1 MAGSENTK
9 IIAPLEADIT
19 VLDYPECVRMR
30 KEMYLS
36 DKTHA
41 VFEIID
47 NAVDEHLAG
56 RCSAIQVQVD
66 ENEHITVIDNGSGIP
81 VEKHSDPRYSH
92 LSKAEV
98 AFTVLHAGGKFGS
111 KENSYA
117 TATSGLHGVGASCT
131 NATSSMMAL
140 TVFKNKQIYQ
150 AQFEKGMITSNLK
163 IIGDYIED
171 FTGTQVEFD
180 LDPEIWKDEKLDL
193 KRLERRLKQLA
204 YLNPGLTIS
213 YTSYENNGALEFCYP
228 EGVRS
233 YVQELIANK
242 TALTPI
248 FYSNSVIDEV
258 SVQFSFVYTDASSSD
273 VYSFCNNVH
282 TEAGGDHLIGFNH
295 GVAKAINDYARDKK
309 ILKDGQKFDIS
320 DCLEGITGVIS
331 IVAKE
336 VAFEGQGKS
345 KIKMGYIRPI
355 VRTYVAETL
364 FNHMDHNPDEAR
376 TIIDKVML
384 AEKARL
390 AANKARE
397 GVRKQK
403 DGLSGKA
410 KGLKD
415 CSEKDPALCEIYI
428 VEGDSAGGTVKAGRD
443 QKTQAVLPLFGKII
457 NTEKTNDDK
466 IFDNIKIEMLLKAIK
481 VQIGEDFDIS
491 TLRYHKII
499 ILTDADID
507 GEHIQILYITFFY
520 RWLRPIIDAGMLYVG
535 TPPLYRIDYGKNKHK
550 YVYSDSER
558 DSLIAEI
565 ELAGEVVK
573 YVQRYKGLG
582 EMNADQLWDTTL
594 DPEVRTLIQ
603 ITVEDAEAAEEALEI
618 CMGKAVP
625 PRRAFIE
632 ENALYAQLDI

>member
-1 MAGSENTK
+1 MAGSEKGVT
-9 IIAPLEADIT
+9 APIEADIT

-56 RCSAIQVQVD
+56 RCDTIQVLVD
-66 ENEHITVIDNGSGIP
+66 DKEHITVVDNGSGIP
-81 VEKHSDPRYSH
+81 IEKHSDPRYSH

-111 KENSYA
+111 KDGSYA

-131 NATSSMMAL
+131 NATSSSMIL
-140 TVFKNKQIYQ
+140 TVFKNHVIYQ
-150 AQFEKGMITSNLK
+150 AQFQKGLIVDNLK
-163 IIGDYIED
+163 AISAYQEE

-180 LDPEIWKDEKLDL
+180 LDDEIWKDEVLDL

-204 YLNPGLTIS
+204 YLNPGLTINYAS
-213 YTSYENNGALEFCYP
+213 CENDEALVFCYP

-242 TALTPI
+242 KAITPI
-248 FYSNSVIDEV
+248 FYSNSIINEV
-258 SVQFSFVYTDASSSD
+258 SIQFSFVYTESNSSD

-309 ILKDGQKFDIS
+309 ILKDGQKFDNS

-345 KIKMGYIRPI
+345 KIKMSYIRPL
-355 VRTYVAETL
+355 VKNYVAETL
-364 FNHMDHNPDEAR
+364 FNHMDHNPDEAKS
-376 TIIDKVML
+376 ILDKVML

-397 GVRKQK
+397 NIRKQK
-403 DGLSGKA
+403 DGLSGNA
-410 KGLKD
+410 KGLVP
-415 CSEKDPALCEIYI
+415 CQEKNPELCEIYI
-428 VEGDSAGGTVKAGRD
+428 VEGDSAGGTVKAGREK
-443 QKTQAVLPLFGKII
+443 KTQAVLPLFGKII
-457 NTEKTNDDK
+457 NAEKTNDDK
-466 IFDNIKIEMLLKAIK
+466 IFDNLKLEVLLKALK
-481 VQIGEDFDIS
+481 VEIGENFDIS
-491 TLRYHKII
+491 TLRYHKVI
-499 ILTDADID
+499 ILTDADVD
-507 GEHIQILYITFFY
+507 GAHIQVLYITFFY
-520 RWLRPIIDAGMLYVG
+520 RWLKPIIDAGMLYVG

-550 YVYSDSER
+550 YVYSDGER
-558 DSLIAEI
+558 DAFIAEL
-565 ELAGEVVK
+565 ELTGEKIK
-573 YVQRYKGLG
+573 YIQRYKGLG
-582 EMNADQLWDTTL
+582 EMNADQLWETTL

-603 ITVEDAEAAEEALEI
+603 ITAEDAEAANEALEI

-632 ENALYAQLDI
+632 ENAVYAQLDI